1 MARYI
6 RKSDRWTPGMDVVE
20 LSACPA
26 LRQDSPSAL
35 VMAEQPSASFA
46 RPNMPGDP
54 VSVMVLVE
62 DSLTMLAK
70 WDAIRDFYLPTL
82 LESLRIADLTVPMRV
97 WWFTNSPA
105 FEVPLMTT
113 IGGMSQ
119 VDHIPDLQLGH
130 NACVG
135 ISTTTI
141 RRSIDLFVTAVDK
154 QRCTRHCILIASC
167 LLGSSPASNHTGIDS
182 PQSIAVTLSQEDIR
196 LHLMNDSGPRSEP
209 FYDFFKR
216 TLYYGEYQEVPV
228 WFHVEQTLSIHLSCA
243 PANPVIEALAPVLNA
258 VPQDSPASLSSSPE
272 QSLSSPTSLPSSPI
286 KDTPAAA
293 RKSQSSTTTSRSK
306 KSRKAEATTYSD
318 SRGLV
323 SFLQQMHGLTKKRT
337 YGAKPAKR
345 SLSDL
350 RSSTATRPILP
361 RLDISTTPSYTF
373 PVLTNATGTDA
384 PHPEPAPSP
393 IHTQSSS
400 LVNRGSA
407 DDRRARRRVPYLPT
421 PPAIESSSSD
431 SYLTSSSSSAAAL
444 RSLEA
449 MSPRLTEFH
458 TMDQLHGMSSERPPD
473 CQTLE
478 HDGDIMASPTHY
490 RVQPTSA
497 TWSQNRYLSYS
508 TPASPLTAAPAYP
521 GWGVPCQQP
530 QPQLQL
536 DASNSNEHPPSLPFG
551 GPSILGQD
559 ASTPPLPSP
568 SLTAPTSTSDN
579 ADDQPFVVTPE
590 YEAFVHAR
598 FEEVK
603 RHTSLAVSTSVPA
616 PAPGLYPYSAD
627 SRIRQAQYIPLPHQP
642 VAFNQ
647 GGYLGQQ
654 NEGMFLGTAAAAAT
668 DLNYG
673 QSQGPVRPW
682 SEYGPSSAWYPS

>member
-1 MARYI
+1 
-6 RKSDRWTPGMDVVE
+6 
-20 LSACPA
+20 
-26 LRQDSPSAL
+26 
-35 VMAEQPSASFA
+35 MAEQPSASFA

-130 NACVG
+130 NASVG

-141 RRSIDLFVTAVDK
+141 RRSIDMFVTALDK

-258 VPQDSPASLSSSPE
+258 
-272 QSLSSPTSLPSSPI
+272 
-286 KDTPAAA
+286 DTPAAA

-449 MSPRLTEFH
+449 MPPRLTEFH

-478 HDGDIMASPTHY
+478 HDGDIMD
-490 RVQPTSA
+490 
-497 TWSQNRYLSYS
+497 LSYS
-508 TPASPLTAAPAYP
+508 LPRTADQRDLVPEPIPFIQHPRISPYRC
-521 GWGVPCQQP
+521 PC
-530 QPQLQL
+530 
-536 DASNSNEHPPSLPFG
+536 LPR
-551 GPSILGQD
+551 LGC
-559 ASTPPLPSP
+559 
-568 SLTAPTSTSDN
+568 
-579 ADDQPFVVTPE
+579 
-590 YEAFVHAR
+590 
-598 FEEVK
+598 
-603 RHTSLAVSTSVPA
+603 SVPA
-616 PAPGLYPYSAD
+616 A
-627 SRIRQAQYIPLPHQP
+627 
-642 VAFNQ
+642 
-647 GGYLGQQ
+647 
-654 NEGMFLGTAAAAAT
+654 TAAAAVERVKRAPAVTAVRWPSHFGRPAIRGHARVRGVCPRPFRGGQAT
-668 DLNYG
+668 HFPGRLHERAVHSSAASADLNYG